1 MSELAIRAEGIGK
14 RFRIGQRHQGYRTLR
29 ESIAER
35 FSAPFRR
42 PQGPPGTSHRS
53 AGDTFWALKDVSFDL
68 DFGDTLGVI
77 GRNGAGKSTL
87 LKILSRI
94 TEPTE
99 GEVDV
104 FGRVGSLIEVGTGFH
119 PELTGREN
127 VFLNGAI
134 LGMRRHETAAR
145 FDEIVAFSGVEK
157 FIDTPVKRYSSGMY
171 LRLAFAVAANL
182 PTGILLVD
190 EVLSVGD
197 ADFQKKCI
205 EKMSSITREGRAVVF
220 VSHRLGTVARLCNK
234 GLVLDGGSIANLGSA
249 DDAIAAYGKLIAS
262 GKDETDSGRRAGVGI
277 SDFCVQ
283 TENQSALNSGC
294 PFSVQFT
301 LAIWERYWN
310 VAVQFGLSTHEGLQ
324 IVVEVAGN
332 DQIPELLKPG
342 RYHVEIELP
351 ALWLR
356 PRAYLAGIRVSA
368 DTESGAREMYRS
380 NLIEFQVKAESFLET
395 GWDQLLAPEARWTLK
410 AIDGPQGGTSPQ
422 GSG

>member
-1 MSELAIRAEGIGK
+1 MFSGSIS
-14 RFRIGQRHQGYRTLR
+14 RTDG
-29 ESIAER
+29 
-35 FSAPFRR
+35 R
-42 PQGPPGTSHRS
+42 PRSSHRA
-53 AGDTFWALKDVSFDL
+53 AGDMFWALKDVSFDF
-68 DFGDTLGVI
+68 DFGDTLGII

-197 ADFQKKCI
+197 ATFQKKCI

-220 VSHRLGTVARLCNK
+220 VSHRLSVIAQLCNR
-234 GLVLDGGSIANLGSA
+234 GLVLDNGTVACLGSA
-249 DDAIAAYGKLIAS
+249 DDAIAAYGKLVAS
-262 GKDETDSGRRAGVGI
+262 GKDETDSGERAGAGI
-277 SDFCVQ
+277 SGFCVQ
-283 TENQSALNSGC
+283 TEDQSALNSGC
-294 PFSVQFT
+294 PFKVQFT
-301 LAIWERYWN
+301 LTIWERYWG

-324 IVVEVAGN
+324 IVLEVAAN
-332 DQIPELLKPG
+332 DQFPELLEPG

-351 ALWLR
+351 ALWLL
-356 PRAYLAGIRVSA
+356 PRAYLTGVVVSA
-368 DTESGAREMYRS
+368 DPESGVREVYRS
-380 NLIEFQVKAESFLET
+380 NLLEIQVKPGGVQET
-395 GWDQLLAPEARWTLK
+395 SWDRLLAPDARWTVKPL
-410 AIDGPQGGTSPQ
+410 DGSQGGISCQ
-422 GSG
+422 GQA